1 MGKLRHMTAVYLMR
15 GERMLLLYREGGRV
29 VNEVWTGSAGG
40 HFEPDEL
47 CDARACVLRELEE
60 ELGLTA
66 RDIAGLALRYIT
78 LRATP
83 DEIRENYYFFAT
95 LRDHVP
101 DAPVSNEGTCRW
113 FDFADVAGLSMPY
126 TAGPV
131 VEHYLREGRHT
142 SLLYGGIAG
151 EEGVSFTA
159 MPRF

>member
-1 MGKLRHMTAVYLMR
+1 MGKLRLMTAVYLMR

-29 VNEVWTGSAGG
+29 VNRVWTGSAGG

-47 CDARACVLRELEE
+47 CDARACVLRELGE
-60 ELGLTA
+60 ELGLTE
-66 RDIAGLALRYIT
+66 DDLDVLALRYIT

-95 LRDHVP
+95 LRDHVS
-101 DAPVSNEGTCRW
+101 DALTSNEGTCRW
-113 FDFADVAGLSMPY
+113 FDFGDVAGLPMPY

-131 VEHYLREGRHT
+131 VAHYLREGRRT
-142 SLLYGGIAG
+142 SLLYGGIAD
-151 EEGVSFTA
+151 EGGVKIVA